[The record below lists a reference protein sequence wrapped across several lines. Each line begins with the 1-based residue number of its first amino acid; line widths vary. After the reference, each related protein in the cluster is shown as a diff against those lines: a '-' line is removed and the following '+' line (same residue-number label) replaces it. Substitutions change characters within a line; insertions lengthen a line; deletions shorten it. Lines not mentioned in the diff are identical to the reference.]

1 MLRMPDNAKSIDV
14 LPWVSSIIAAHL
26 SSAKVPS
33 SKLPEVVREIYS
45 ALGHL
50 EKPSVISTVVIRF
63 GIESKEGGDGGSA
76 RLLRRGWSAELAF
89 GGGGPVGTAGL
100 GGGLRAVPG
109 RPGAGPEAFGAGEG
123 RTATL

>member
-1 MLRMPDNAKSIDV
+1 MRTPTPSTGASAIQDRGLRSSTPATICGPTTCWPSI
-14 LPWVSSIIAAHL
+14 LIRARSI
-26 SSAKVPS
+26 
-33 SKLPEVVREIYS
+33 
-45 ALGHL
+45 GHL

-89 GGGGPVGTAGL
+89 GGGGPVGKAGL